1 MKSLVFIIFFSID
14 VTVKASSLAQ
24 LKMPV
29 EEPRHCL
36 ARDAVCAI
44 GTYPDSKYELD
55 LGPIHLFLSSD
66 TNLTRLQRNRYILLK
81 GEVWVRAEDEVVFES
96 EYGNL
101 SINHGNAFVARDG
114 KRLIVRNLNAQVEM
128 NPKGTKA
135 FEVERGFENALAPV
149 DKSGHSATEIP
160 QLIDLNSSLTKLGQL
175 YTGQKLEF
183 KMFAE
188 ELFYD
193 WSSIVDKASRL
204 HADLAMRAVAADNEA
219 AANESRRRQAFEA
232 ERLRLRRLFKSKTI
246 EY

>member
-1 MKSLVFIIFFSID
+1 VRSLVFIIFFSID
-14 VTVKASSLAQ
+14 VTVKAASLAH
-24 LKMPV
+24 LKEPV

-36 ARDAVCAI
+36 AKNAVCAI

-81 GEVWVRAEDEVVFES
+81 GEVWVKAEDEVVFES
-96 EYGNL
+96 EYGNI
-101 SINHGNAFVARDG
+101 SVNRGNAFVAREG
-114 KRLIVRNLNAQVEM
+114 KKLVVRNLNAIVEV
-128 NPKGTKA
+128 NPKGTKT
-135 FEVERGFENALAPV
+135 FEVERGFENSLSPV
-149 DKSGHSATEIP
+149 DKTGHSASGIP

-175 YTGQKLEF
+175 YVGAKLEF

-193 WSSIVDKASRL
+193 WSSVVDKASKL
-204 HADLAMRAVAADNEA
+204 HADIAMRAVAADNQA
-219 AANESRRRQAFEA
+219 AESEFRRRQAFEA
-232 ERLRLRRLFKSKTI
+232 ERQRLRRLFKSKTL